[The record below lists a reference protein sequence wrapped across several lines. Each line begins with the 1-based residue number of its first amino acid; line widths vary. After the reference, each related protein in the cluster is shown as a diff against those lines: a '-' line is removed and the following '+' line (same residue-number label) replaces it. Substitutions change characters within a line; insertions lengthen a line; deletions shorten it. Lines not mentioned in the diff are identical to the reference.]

1 MFKKKTEMEKFA
13 DALKVFERK
22 YSEYL
27 ECKKHFQH
35 WLDRAKAARQ
45 MDDNLA
51 IIKFV
56 ATDFNY
62 VVRSIHGWQHDY
74 EDKVNELNRSYDSLK
89 SSCQELAIATPL
101 FIQQQ
106 LIWAV
111 YLSTFKN
118 TQNLMKAESFKAMI
132 TEAKVTVRD
141 LYEKLTAN
149 LQSSDADYAD
159 LVKETIKIM

>member
-35 WLDRAKAARQ
+35 WLDRAKEVGQ

-56 ATDFNY
+56 ASDFNY

-74 EDKVNELNRSYDSLK
+74 EDKVNELKRSYDSLRVK
-89 SSCQELAIATPL
+89 YLDLVNIKPL
-101 FIQQQ
+101 FLNQQ
-106 LIWAV
+106 INWAV

-118 TQNLMKAESFKAMI
+118 AHNLMKAESFDAI
-132 TEAKVTVRD
+132 IAEAKVAVAAF
-141 LYEKLTAN
+141 YEKLTTN

-159 LVKETIKIM
+159 LVKELIKIM